1 MYKITIAIPVY
12 NVENY
17 IEKSLISALNQSYS
31 NIEFLIIDDQGED
44 NSIEIVERIKRNHP
58 RGGDIRIIHH
68 RVNQGTGATRNT
80 AIDNALGDYL
90 FFLDSDDTIERD
102 TVELLVQTLS
112 EGAFDVV
119 ESSFQR
125 LESKQNILKR
135 NVLPNDTQLGDFAI
149 CKWMMA
155 HRRYYDGYPWNRL
168 YRLEFLRDNKIRCIP
183 NHKNEDVFFSFQLV
197 MYAKSFKTISNLTYN
212 YYMREGST
220 VHQAL
225 NEYYYN
231 QYIEIIDYQTEK
243 LRHELT
249 SKKMPQLLYN
259 YYLQHFFEWW
269 LFKVLGSDISY
280 AMKKK
285 FYTHIK
291 SDVLSLDLMIK
302 DFIGYRYKILYFF
315 LKHCNTK
322 HYYLF
327 STIEK
332 RFYQA
337 YKLIRGKHGVA
348 YKEIV

>member
-1 MYKITIAIPVY
+1 
-12 NVENY
+12 
-17 IEKSLISALNQSYS
+17 
-31 NIEFLIIDDQGED
+31 
-44 NSIEIVERIKRNHP
+44 
-58 RGGDIRIIHH
+58 
-68 RVNQGTGATRNT
+68 
-80 AIDNALGDYL
+80 
-90 FFLDSDDTIERD
+90 
-102 TVELLVQTLS
+102 
-112 EGAFDVV
+112 
-119 ESSFQR
+119 
-125 LESKQNILKR
+125 
-135 NVLPNDTQLGDFAI
+135 
-149 CKWMMA
+149 
-155 HRRYYDGYPWNRL
+155 
-168 YRLEFLRDNKIRCIP
+168 
-183 NHKNEDVFFSFQLV
+183 
-197 MYAKSFKTISNLTYN
+197 
-212 YYMREGST
+212 MREGST